1 MRMSGVQ
8 FHQLTI
14 SKIISD
20 TTTQNHQKPNILD
33 RILKD
38 DYRLTKILMYNYLKH
53 EKTSYSENIRIK
65 QHSTKIENKYNGRR
79 PTNKPTLKDVL
90 NSLS

>member
-38 DYRLTKILMYNYLKH
+38 DYRLTKFECTITLNMKRPPTRKTYELSSILRRLK
-53 EKTSYSENIRIK
+53 
-65 QHSTKIENKYNGRR
+65 
-79 PTNKPTLKDVL
+79 TNTTAEDQQI
-90 NSLS
+90 NQR